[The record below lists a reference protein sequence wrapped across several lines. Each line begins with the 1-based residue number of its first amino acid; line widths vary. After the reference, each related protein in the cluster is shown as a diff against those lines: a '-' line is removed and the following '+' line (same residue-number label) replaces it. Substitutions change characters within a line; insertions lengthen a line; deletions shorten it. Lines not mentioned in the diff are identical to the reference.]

1 MIIFVSKT
9 SNTLNR
15 SPYNIERIT
24 PYICL
29 NPMYSSATT
38 EFPCN
43 VLMDSGAY
51 QDEAGRVTFQQA
63 LDRQQAYEKK
73 MGYKAKYIVA
83 YDKIGDKE
91 ETMKANRFLLTQS
104 LPNQSK
110 ILLVQGSTDKEY
122 SDCLQ
127 ELLELSKSHE
137 FVLGFGGIAKAGV
150 INAIEDRLYGA
161 VMENYSSFD
170 RIKHIHLFGCLT
182 ERIIR
187 FFEHMFPNTTLSC
200 DTAGIELRSV
210 MGNVFKDGKYTSTYT
225 KAQKYVDYHPNV
237 LAQDNVRRVLD
248 YYNCPSPYRHLNLCE
263 GV

>member
-9 SNTLNR
+9 SNALNR
-15 SPYNIERIT
+15 FPYNIERIT

-51 QDEAGRVTFQQA
+51 QDESKRVSFQQA

-73 MGYKAKYIVA
+73 LGYKAKYIVA

-91 ETMKANRFLLTQS
+91 ETMKANRFLLSQPLT
-104 LPNQSK
+104 NQ
-110 ILLVQGSTDKEY
+110 IRVLLVQGTTNSEY
-122 SDCLQ
+122 SDCLK
-127 ELLELSKSHE
+127 EVLGVSKTNT

-150 INAIEDRLYGA
+150 INAVEDKLYLA
-161 VMENYSSFD
+161 VIDNCSSFEN
-170 RIKHIHLFGCLT
+170 IKHIHLFGCLT

-187 FFEHMFPNTTLSC
+187 FFEHLFPDKTLSC
-200 DTAGIELRSV
+200 DTAGIEIRSV
-210 MGNVFKDGKYTSTYT
+210 MGNVFKDGKYTATYT

-237 LAQDNVRRVLD
+237 LAQDNIRRVLN
-248 YYNCPSPYRHLNLCE
+248 YYNVPDPYRWGNICA